1 MTTFSNSK
9 YDNIFLKCDKTP
21 KLKMWGEKT
30 QKLKLWY
37 NSKTQIVRKIKTQ
50 KLKSRPNLNQ
60 IATQL
65 KTSSRDKTQ
74 GLNFLQLKNY

>member
-1 MTTFSNSK
+1 
-9 YDNIFLKCDKTP
+9 
-21 KLKMWGEKT
+21 MWGEKT
-30 QKLKLWY
+30 QKLKLWH
-37 NSKTQIVRKIKTQ
+37 NSKTEIVRKIKTQ

-74 GLNFLQLKNY
+74 GLKFLQLKKLNCDKTQELKLWQNSSSNKK